1 MGLWYP
7 KDSGFKLTIF
17 SDVDPA
23 ILDTRKS
30 TSEGKQFLGDKLVSW
45 MSKKH
50 DYTSMSSA
58 EAEYLAL
65 SASFSHSNLMQP
77 RAALPYQAHPYS
89 IPLYQGTC
97 RTCELS
103 SGVLGEW
110 SRNEENIQI
119 DDLKHF
125 TMTNEN
131 PSRVNLKQLCGRSV
145 LTEPEVFATKIRQM
159 TKPYSSISAAY
170 HKHSNADQGRRSSGS
185 KLSTW
190 GRGKAVYISPPPL
203 PRGRR
208 DWIPLSLSM
217 FCFDE
222 FLVRVVWRLN
232 IYCYFRKEHHDL
244 SIKRGT
250 RYASLLIMFC
260 YLTVCGTFL
269 IVSNG
274 LALHDIAL
282 LLAIAN
288 GQSIA
293 ISNSD
298 DTCAVCR

>member
-1 MGLWYP
+1 
-7 KDSGFKLTIF
+7 
-17 SDVDPA
+17 
-23 ILDTRKS
+23 
-30 TSEGKQFLGDKLVSW
+30 
-45 MSKKH
+45 
-50 DYTSMSSA
+50 
-58 EAEYLAL
+58 
-65 SASFSHSNLMQP
+65 
-77 RAALPYQAHPYS
+77 
-89 IPLYQGTC
+89 
-97 RTCELS
+97 
-103 SGVLGEW
+103 
-110 SRNEENIQI
+110 I

-145 LTEPEVFATKIRQM
+145 LTEPEIKDGGPLEANSL
-159 TKPYSSISAAY
+159 P
-170 HKHSNADQGRRSSGS
+170 
-185 KLSTW
+185 W
-190 GRGKAVYISPPPL
+190 GRGKAVYISPLSL

-222 FLVRVVWRLN
+222 FLLMYYTVMNFRFLALFISSRDRV
-232 IYCYFRKEHHDL
+232 
-244 SIKRGT
+244 